1 MSSSDSVLC
10 KVSVCLF
17 VLLHCRKEIAL
28 ILSQSSN
35 DNDDS
40 NNKNKEQRLKKNKID
55 GNDNNNLDRS

>member
-40 NNKNKEQRLKKNKID
+40 NNKNKEQRLKKIK
-55 GNDNNNLDRS
+55 

>member
-40 NNKNKEQRLKKNKID
+40 NKNKEQRLKKNKID
-55 GNDNNNLDRS
+55 GNDNNNLER